1 MLDMAIPDT
10 NTETTTTTTTAS
22 VGSKRTIDQIDYIYI
37 EDDSD
42 SDETKALEAVE
53 YGDHMDGVSND
64 VTSKDMPTEI
74 DTQLHEKSDHSLGS
88 DSHMKKAHTNNKTR
102 GVFQVFTTAL
112 TDENIKAFFSPK
124 YNTPRTK
131 EERKSAPRSSVV

>member
-42 SDETKALEAVE
+42 SDET
-53 YGDHMDGVSND
+53 SND

-102 GVFQVFTTAL
+102 GVFQVTTTAL